1 MKNEIII
8 GGLTA
13 IVTGAFISMQALLSG
28 RAGQIIGPIN
38 TGFWTNFLGGSIA
51 GLLILSIGAFR
62 GFETVKITA
71 TALPLVAIAGMLG
84 IMIIMGVSFSTA
96 RAGVAAGLSAIMFGQ
111 LVFGTLADTF
121 G

>member
-38 TGFWTNFLGGSIA
+38 TGFWTNFLAVRS
-51 GLLILSIGAFR
+51 
-62 GFETVKITA
+62 
-71 TALPLVAIAGMLG
+71 
-84 IMIIMGVSFSTA
+84 
-96 RAGVAAGLSAIMFGQ
+96 Q
-111 LVFGTLADTF
+111 DC
-121 G
+121 